1 MNDADE
7 EMKKHLKKKRFL
19 FLKNEENLDDKALL
33 ELKDLKDL
41 FEDLGVATFMKECL
55 RKIYSLASDEF
66 MAKIAFE
73 FWCKLADESKISC
86 LEKMAKS
93 IRRHMDGI
101 LAYWGEGR
109 LTSAG
114 MEGFNN
120 KVRWLIRQAYGY
132 RDYEY
137 FKLKI
142 FDLPNIRI
150 SKEL

>member
-1 MNDADE
+1 M
-7 EMKKHLKKKRFL
+7 
-19 FLKNEENLDDKALL
+19 L
-33 ELKDLKDL
+33 ELEKLKDL

-55 RKIYSLASDEF
+55 RKIYSLAPDEY

-73 FWCKLADESKISC
+73 YWCELADKSEISC

-93 IRRHMDGI
+93 IRKHMDGI
-101 LAYWGEGR
+101 LAYWGEKQ

-132 RDYEY
+132 RDDEY

-142 FDLPNIRI
+142 FDLPDIKT
-150 SKEL
+150 SKDL